1 MSPELNCVDKA
12 NKNWLSY
19 QCPYKDGKTIFRLA
33 IFSHSSTNSENL
45 TKIDLVGFEIQ
56 RNWFDRN
63 RKKIRNKQQN
73 ISPKRPGELT
83 SGDLDKSISVTCK
96 VRYNFLVQKTTT
108 ATPTRPLS
116 SSLVIMTIVDERC
129 SQTIRQKSQNVSG
142 KGPCTKHIYTEP
154 RRYIET
160 KYPPSTFHWKHNPKN
175 KTTQYLCITFL
186 CTLGTW

>member
-63 RKKIRNKQQN
+63 RKNKKQTAEHK
-73 ISPKRPGELT
+73 PKAAGRANQWRLG
-83 SGDLDKSISVTCK
+83 
-96 VRYNFLVQKTTT
+96 QK
-108 ATPTRPLS
+108 
-116 SSLVIMTIVDERC
+116 
-129 SQTIRQKSQNVSG
+129 
-142 KGPCTKHIYTEP
+142 H
-154 RRYIET
+154 
-160 KYPPSTFHWKHNPKN
+160 
-175 KTTQYLCITFL
+175 
-186 CTLGTW
+186 